1 MVCEYGPHSLHH
13 CLYDDSGVSEVF
25 GAVILITIIAAAV
38 GLVAVSVFS
47 QPPPEK
53 IPAVNFLFAS
63 KGNIITIHHNGGD
76 PLPEGNYQILVNS
89 YPVPSGSI
97 TKFPSPAGNWVIGD
111 TLTIQMNDLS
121 PSSYVQVVYLDG
133 SASYV
138 LASNSTPG
146 GAGGPYA
153 PVASFITDV
162 SSGIAPLDVQFT
174 DTSEYSPDSWVWEF
188 GDGSISFTQHPVH
201 TFTSA
206 GTYTVRLTAE
216 NSLGSSTATRIIT
229 VSGAPVPVANFT
241 ANVTSGIVPLTVQ
254 FTDLSENNPTSWS
267 WVFGDGNVSYQQNPQ
282 HTFVSV
288 GNYTVSLNATNSAGS
303 NSMTRTEY
311 IQVSSV
317 PFVNYVIEENVF
329 VYGSQLRFSGA
340 KVAGP
345 DATVVITE
353 SLSTSDLNRGA
364 SIAVNTLYIDGDVT
378 LDGGSAGLGSAV
390 NPGNIYVT
398 GDMNLLS
405 GTRDIYGDVYVR
417 GNLRLKDAR
426 IHGNVYVDGDVTL
439 YWTPW
444 LAPGS
449 HIYYTGTL
457 SAPAYYNQGILDKC
471 IHQATVPGF
480 AMPDT
485 ALPSVKSSG
494 WYAAR
499 GYVSSGPLT
508 DNLKIFAPGYSSS
521 SWTSTVN
528 DVVIIASAGDISI
541 TGLGG
546 SGFRGVLFAPN
557 GKATFS
563 GGFFEGVVIARDGF
577 DVISGGTTVTFK
589 NLETYFTSPDDYPF

>member
-1 MVCEYGPHSLHH
+1 MPEKKPLIPSRYT
-13 CLYDDSGVSEVF
+13 DSANAEMIGVLVLVSIFVTAVALIGVF
-25 GAVILITIIAAAV
+25 M
-38 GLVAVSVFS
+38 FS
-47 QPPPEK
+47 QPLPQK

-63 KGNIITIHHNGGD
+63 QGNTISIYHNGGD
-76 PLPEGNYQILVNS
+76 PLPEGKYQILVNS

-97 TKFPSPAGNWVIGD
+97 TKFPSPAGNWAIGD

-121 PSSYVQVVYLDG
+121 PSSYIQVVYLSG

-138 LASNSTPG
+138 LASNSTSG
-146 GAGGPYA
+146 GAEGPHA

-162 SSGIAPLDVQFT
+162 SSGTAPLEVQFT
-174 DTSEYSPDSWVWEF
+174 DTSEYRPDSWSWAF
-188 GDGSISFTQHPVH
+188 GDGSISFARHPVH
-201 TFTSA
+201 TYTVP
-206 GTYTVRLTAE
+206 GTYTVRLTVE
-216 NSLGSSTATRIIT
+216 NSIGNSTATRIIT
-229 VSGAPVPVANFT
+229 VSSAPAPVANFT

-267 WVFGDGNVSYQQNPQ
+267 WIFGDGNVSSLQNPQ
-282 HTFVSV
+282 HTYVSP
-288 GNYTVSLNATNSAGS
+288 GNYTVSLNATNTAGS
-303 NSMTRTEY
+303 NTMTKTEY
-311 IQVSSV
+311 IQVSAI
-317 PFVNYVIEENVF
+317 PFVNYVIEEDVF
-329 VYGSQLRFSGA
+329 VYGSQLSFSGA
-340 KVAGP
+340 NVAGP
-345 DATVVITE
+345 DATVVLTE
-353 SLSTSDLNRGA
+353 SLVTSDLNGGA
-364 SIAVNTLYIDGDVT
+364 SMAVNTIYVDGDIT
-378 LDGGSAGLGSAV
+378 LDGGSAGLGSSI

-405 GTRDIYGDVYVR
+405 GTRDIYGDVYVQ

-439 YWTPW
+439 DWTPW

-457 SAPAYYNQGILDKC
+457 SAPAYFDQGILNKC
-471 IHQATVPGF
+471 IPQATVPGF
-480 AMPDT
+480 TMPDT
-485 ALPSVKSSG
+485 ALPPVKSSD

-546 SGFRGVLFAPN
+546 SGMRGVLFAPN
-557 GKATFS
+557 GKVTFS